1 MALLEVRGLEK
12 WYGRRQVVNGVTF
25 DVSQGE
31 VVGLLGPNGA
41 GKTTSFRMTI
51 GLINAD
57 GGKVTFDGRDVTNL
71 PMYQRA
77 RLGMGYLAQDSSVFK
92 QLTVEDNL
100 MAILQTLPKMNRR
113 QRTDRQNELLDQ
125 FGLVHIRKTKANRV
139 SGGERRRLEIAR
151 SLITDPKLIMLDE
164 PFAGIDPKTVNEI
177 QDSIR
182 ELADRFNLGILLT
195 DHNFRETI
203 EVTDRSYLIRE
214 GQVFAYGTPREV
226 LLNQDVRRYYLGER
240 FDAGHLL
247 DQIQRRSLQ
256 HDHPNQDPNEVVI
269 DHIDVDTRLTP
280 RDDGLNG
287 PVIPPPR

>member
-1 MALLEVRGLEK
+1 MALLEVRNLEK
-12 WYGRRQVVNGVTF
+12 KYGRRQVVNGVSF
-25 DVSQGE
+25 DVNQGE

-51 GLINAD
+51 GLVNSD
-57 GGKVTFDGRDVTNL
+57 GGSVTFNDREVTTL

-92 QLTVEDNL
+92 QLSVEDNL
-100 MAILQTLPKMNRR
+100 MAILQTLPRLNRR
-113 QRTDRQNELLDQ
+113 QRVDRQNELLDQ

-182 ELADRFNLGILLT
+182 ELADRYNLGILLT

-214 GQVFAYGTPREV
+214 GRVFAYGTPREV
-226 LLNQDVRRYYLGER
+226 LLNPEVRQYYLGER

-247 DQIQRRSLQ
+247 DQIQRRGLH
-256 HDHPNQDPNEVVI
+256 HDSQEGSPAEVVI
-269 DHIDVDTRLTP
+269 DQIDVDTRLTP
-280 RDDGLNG
+280 RDEPLNG

>member
-57 GGKVTFDGRDVTNL
+57 GGKVTFDGRDVTNM

-92 QLTVEDNL
+92 QLSVEDNL
-100 MAILQTLPKMNRR
+100 MAILQTLPKLSRR
-113 QRTDRQNELLDQ
+113 QRIDRQNELLDQ

-182 ELADRFNLGILLT
+182 ELAVRFNLGILLT

-226 LLNQDVRRYYLGER
+226 LLNPDVRRYYLGER

-256 HDHPNQDPNEVVI
+256 HDHPGQDPNEVVI